1 MSNIQLDFI
10 LITIA
15 IELAIMIMSIS
26 MMLDIART
34 KKRINKELEELYE
47 AVMRIQKD
55 RLKKAIK
62 EVNK

>member
-55 RLKKAIK
+55 RFKKAIK